1 MYNPTDTESSL
12 HKEMI
17 PIQTVMDKGY
27 KAWMK
32 AMYAQYVI
40 SVCKHFIQTQLPLSY
55 KAAVCSAVRNGASR
69 RHRHKNTHIFSS
81 AEISSDGWQSST
93 SEPRTIIASWLKSP
107 PTREHKKVVRQL
119 RVSVR
124 QEFVKCGRESEEK
137 FAAANC
143 INAMSLSIFLIK
155 PAQLVKPKTLGYKC
169 GSFFTAGRY

>member
-12 HKEMI
+12 YKEMS
-17 PIQTVMDKGY
+17 PIQTVMDKGF

-40 SVCKHFIQTQLPLSY
+40 SVCKHFTQTQLPLSY
-55 KAAVCSAVRNGASR
+55 KAAVWSAVRNGASR

-93 SEPRTIIASWLKSP
+93 SEPCTIIASWLKSP
-107 PTREHKKVVRQL
+107 PTREHKKVVCQL

-124 QEFVKCGRESEEK
+124 QEFVTCGRESEEK
-137 FAAANC
+137 FAAADWLTRC
-143 INAMSLSIFLIK
+143 LHLFFLIN
-155 PAQLVKPKTLGYKC
+155 QL
-169 GSFFTAGRY
+169 S